1 MHKRRAISNTKSMK
15 ILGYILIA
23 LIFLITIRLKVGIT
37 LQYDILR
44 NYGRIKVTLFHIPL
58 FVRDIS
64 LASGYIKLVYGKKT
78 SQIKL
83 DLSDKNIRYLKH
95 LNEGIVER
103 VYIDKVQTDFNIA
116 LENPYICSMVCG
128 SVHAIAGLALSKIK
142 NSKSDATVGKTVNIG
157 YFQNEIQFKVLCKL
171 EITLFDCIWANVIAK
186 YKTKREVVY
195 G

>member
-1 MHKRRAISNTKSMK
+1 M
-15 ILGYILIA
+15 IA

-128 SVHAIAGLALSKIK
+128 SVHTIAGLALSKIK
-142 NSKSDATVGKTVNIG
+142 NAKSDATVGKTVNIG

-171 EITLFDCIWANVIAK
+171 EITLFDCIWASVIAK
-186 YKTKREVVY
+186 YKSKREVVY